1 MQAFNSAY
9 ETVYK
14 VQCKTA
20 SVLKNI
26 WKLPDNLATTPN
38 HPIMLFRLVPA
49 HRCAKSIQLRKM
61 VADKVREI
69 RKQTKQI

>member
-26 WKLPDNLATTPN
+26 WNLPHNLATTTD
-38 HPIMLFRLVPA
+38 HPMMLFRLVPA
-49 HRCAKSIQLRKM
+49 YRCAKSIQLRKM

>member
-1 MQAFNSAY
+1 MQAY

-14 VQCKTA
+14 VQCKTF

-26 WKLPDNLATTPN
+26 WNLPDNLATTTD
-38 HPIMLFRLVPA
+38 HPMMLFRLVPA

>member
-26 WKLPDNLATTPN
+26 WNLPDNLATTTD
-38 HPIMLFRLVPA
+38 HPMMLFRLVPA
-49 HRCAKSIQLRKM
+49 YRCAKSIQLRKM